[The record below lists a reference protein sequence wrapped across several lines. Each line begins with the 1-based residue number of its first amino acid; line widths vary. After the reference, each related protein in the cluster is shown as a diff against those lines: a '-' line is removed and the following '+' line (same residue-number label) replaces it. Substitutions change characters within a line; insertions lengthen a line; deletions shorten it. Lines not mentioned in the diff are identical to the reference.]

1 MNNENR
7 DIFLIGD
14 FNYDTYKSSI
24 YQRNNV
30 NSESFTNTL
39 AGFNMYKLIY
49 KLTRIKPPCATLLD
63 NNYTNIQ
70 ITIDSSK
77 SGILISDHFFVFG
90 IFDDMRINPT
100 HHAFKKRCFTEKNIA
115 KFSNILYN
123 KNWWSL
129 YINNYAQ
136 KSFTAFYSFFLE
148 NFENIFP
155 EKFLIKIN

>member
-14 FNYDTYKSSI
+14 FNYDTYTSSI

-39 AGFNMYKLIY
+39 AGFNMYKLVY
-49 KLTRIKPPCATLLD
+49 KPSRINPQCARLLD
-63 NNYTNIQ
+63 NIYTNIQ

-77 SGILISDHFFVFG
+77 SGIIISDISDHFFVFG

-100 HHAFKKRCFTEKNIA
+100 HHAFKNDVLRRKYCKI
-115 KFSNILYN
+115 YQ
-123 KNWWSL
+123 
-129 YINNYAQ
+129 Y
-136 KSFTAFYSFFLE
+136 
-148 NFENIFP
+148 
-155 EKFLIKIN
+155 LI